1 MEGAKR
7 SLSKPTTRK
16 EPITSQ
22 ILKKIYKHLIQSRST
37 LSLVNQQLITFMLLP
52 YAGFL
57 RCDEALKIRRH
68 DIAFH
73 NSYLALFL
81 ESSKTDVY
89 RHERTVLI
97 ARTGT
102 YMDPVFHLFKYL
114 EMAKI
119 HPKSEVYIFR
129 AITSGPNSQAQWLRC
144 TDRPISYT
152 TIKDA
157 ILASLTSI
165 GLDARRFS
173 THSLRAGGATS
184 AANQG
189 VTDRLFKV
197 HGGWRSDNS
206 KDRYVKD
213 SIQRRLRVTLN
224 LGI

>member
-1 MEGAKR
+1 
-7 SLSKPTTRK
+7 
-16 EPITSQ
+16 
-22 ILKKIYKHLIQSRST
+22 
-37 LSLVNQQLITFMLLP
+37 MLLA

-57 RCDEALKIRRH
+57 RCDEALRIRRH

-81 ESSKTDVY
+81 ESSKTDIY
-89 RHERTVLI
+89 RHGRTVLI

-102 YMDPVFHLFKYL
+102 YMDPVYHLFKYL
-114 EMAKI
+114 EMARI
-119 HPKSEVYIFR
+119 PQKSEVFIFR
-129 AITSGPNSQAQWLRC
+129 AITSGKNNESQWLRR
-144 TDRPISYT
+144 TSRPISYT

-165 GLDARRFS
+165 GLDARRFGM
-173 THSLRAGGATS
+173 HSLRAGGATS

-197 HGGWRSDNS
+197 HGRWRSENS
-206 KDRYVKD
+206 KDHYVKD
-213 SIQRRLRVTLN
+213 SIQRRLKVTLN